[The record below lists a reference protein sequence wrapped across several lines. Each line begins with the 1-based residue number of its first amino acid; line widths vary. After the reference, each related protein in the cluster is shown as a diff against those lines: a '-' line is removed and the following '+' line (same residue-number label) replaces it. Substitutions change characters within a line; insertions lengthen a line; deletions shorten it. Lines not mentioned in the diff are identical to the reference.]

1 MVRIVEGD
9 RVGKG
14 ARLSIGCSAA
24 VFNEVRRL
32 LLTRR
37 ADNGRWCLP
46 SGRMEPGESATEAC
60 AREVEEETGLR
71 VAVGRLIGLY
81 SSPHRIYEYADGNR
95 YQVVGLHFETTPIG
109 GGLRLSDETTEYG
122 YFTRDEIAGM
132 DVMVTHRDRIADAFM
147 ARPMDMAGLRRRARS
162 IRQRYAEQETA
173 RYGRPWTA
181 YEVALGFVGDVGD
194 LTKLIPAVVGRRA
207 IPDAQDKLA
216 HELADCLWSVFVLA
230 DLHGVDLEA
239 AFLRTMDDLE
249 TVLQG
254 EG

>member
-1 MVRIVEGD
+1 MVKIVEGN
-9 RVGKG
+9 RTGKG

-24 VFNEVRRL
+24 VFDGARRL

-37 ADNGRWCLP
+37 MDNGRWCLP
-46 SGRMEPGESATEAC
+46 SGRMEPGESAMEAC

-81 SSPHRIYEYADGNR
+81 SSLHHIYEYADGNR
-95 YQVVGLHFETTPIG
+95 YQVVGLHFEATPVG

-122 YFTRDEIAGM
+122 YFTHDEIAGM
-132 DVMVTHRDRIADAFM
+132 DVMETHRDRIADAFTT
-147 ARPMDMAGLRRRARS
+147 RPMEMEALRERARA
-162 IRQRYAEQETA
+162 IRRRYAERETA
-173 RYGRPWTA
+173 QYGRPWTA

-194 LTKLIPAVVGRRA
+194 LAKLIPAVSGRRA
-207 IPDAQDKLA
+207 IPGARDKLA

-230 DLHGVDLEA
+230 DLHDIDLEA
-239 AFLRTMDDLE
+239 AFLGTMDDLE
-249 TVLQG
+249 TVLQR